1 MTKQLTQG
9 AAFKEMG
16 VGGVNT
22 RNKGSFLQ
30 DEFLPELRGRR
41 AVRKYREM
49 ADNDPIIG
57 AALHAMKQTLRNTT
71 IDVVAVDESAAAV
84 KEKEFVESVLK
95 DMDHSIEDFIAEVL
109 TFLEY
114 GWSWFEVVYKR
125 RDGMKT
131 STQKFRS
138 LYTDG
143 RIGVRKL
150 APRAQ
155 WTTEHFE
162 ITDQGD
168 IMGMWQE
175 GTIGKGRIFLT
186 KAKSI
191 HFRTTTVNN
200 EPAGRSV
207 LRNAYVP
214 YTYLNA
220 LQRVEAIGIERE
232 LTGMPV
238 GRMPAEYLSPNA
250 TNDQKALR
258 ASMEK
263 ILRDVRFN
271 DQGYLLLPSDTYTD
285 SEGKVSNVKML
296 DVELIAS
303 QGSRAI
309 DTRPVVNG
317 YQTDIA
323 RTVLAEFLMLGSGA
337 QGSFALSKSKTD
349 IFLLALEGYM
359 GTIVASMN
367 KQLLPVLWELNG
379 LDFDL
384 MPTLKAGDVAPH
396 DLREIS
402 GFLRNLN
409 QAGISVSDQPHIVD
423 DLLRAAGLPKIKPE
437 IREETE
443 RKAQEDAQTATEA
456 QEGAGTPPT
465 APTPPTETEGATE
478 TAPGL
483 PGQGEPDKKE
493 PGA

>member
-41 AVRKYREM
+41 AVRKFREM

-57 AALHAMKQTLRNTT
+57 AALHAMKQTLRNTE
-71 IDVVAVDESAAAV
+71 IDVVPADDTPAAKREA
-84 KEKEFVESVLK
+84 EFVETVLK

-125 RDGMKT
+125 RDGMNT
-131 STQKFRS
+131 SSKKFRS
-138 LYTDG
+138 RYTDG

-155 WTTEHFE
+155 WTTEWFQV
-162 ITDQGD
+162 TDQGD
-168 IMGMWQE
+168 IEGMWQE
-175 GTIGKGRIFLT
+175 GTLGKGRIFIP
-186 KAKSI
+186 KSKSL

-214 YTYLNA
+214 YTYLNS

-250 TNDQKALR
+250 TSDQKALR
-258 ASMEK
+258 ASMET

-285 SEGKVSNVKML
+285 GEGKISNVKML

-309 DTRPVVNG
+309 DTRPVVQG

-359 GTIVASMN
+359 GTIVATLN
-367 KQLLPVLWELNG
+367 KQLLPILWELNG

-423 DLLRAAGLPKIKPE
+423 DLLRAAGLPKVKQE
-437 IREETE
+437 IRTETP
-443 RKAQEDAQTATEA
+443 QEAPGTPE
-456 QEGAGTPPT
+456 TPPT
-465 APTPPTETEGATE
+465 APTPPTGEEGAPE
-478 TAPGL
+478 AAPEAPEGNEEK
-483 PGQGEPDKKE
+483 PGG
-493 PGA
+493 

>member
-9 AAFKEMG
+9 AALKELG

-22 RNKGSFLQ
+22 NNKGSFLQ

-57 AALHAMKQTLRNTT
+57 AALHAMKQTLRNTN
-71 IDVVAVDESAAAV
+71 INVVAANDTPAA
-84 KEKEFVESVLK
+84 KREKEFVEEVLK
-95 DMDHSIEDFIAEVL
+95 DMDHSVEDFIAEVL

-125 RDGMKT
+125 RDGMNT
-131 STQKFRS
+131 SNKKHRS
-138 LYTDG
+138 RYSDG
-143 RIGVRKL
+143 RIGIRKL

-155 WTTEHFE
+155 WTTEYFE
-162 ITDQGD
+162 VSEEGD
-168 IMGMWQE
+168 ILGMWQE
-175 GTIGKGRIFLT
+175 GVLGKGRIFLPVS
-186 KAKSI
+186 KSL

-214 YTYLNA
+214 YTYLNS

-238 GRMPAEYLSPNA
+238 GRIPAEYLAPNA
-250 TNDQKALR
+250 TQDQRQLR
-258 ASMEK
+258 AAMER
-263 ILRDVRFN
+263 ILRDVRYN
-271 DQGYLLLPSDTYTD
+271 DQGFLLLPSDTYTD
-285 SEGKVSNVKML
+285 SEGKVSSVKMV

-309 DTRPVVNG
+309 DTRPVITG

-323 RTVLAEFLMLGSGA
+323 RTVLAEFLMLGTGGS
-337 QGSFALSKSKTD
+337 GSFALSKSKTD

-359 GTIVASMN
+359 NTLVASLN

-384 MPTLKAGDVAPH
+384 MPTLEAGDVAPH
-396 DLREIS
+396 DLRELS
-402 GFLRNLN
+402 SFLRNLN
-409 QAGISVSDQPHIVD
+409 QAGITVADQPQIID
-423 DLLRAAGLPKIKPE
+423 NLLRQAGLPEMDRKEGVVPE
-437 IREETE
+437 G
-443 RKAQEDAQTATEA
+443 QT
-456 QEGAGTPPT
+456 Q
-465 APTPPTETEGATE
+465 PTPPTKPTPAAGIDPADIEDLGDETVRRLEEA
-478 TAPGL
+478 L
-483 PGQGEPDKKE
+483 KM
-493 PGA
+493 

>member
-57 AALHAMKQTLRNTT
+57 AALHAMKQTLRNTS
-71 IDVVAVDESAAAV
+71 IDVVPADESEAAQ
-84 KEKEFVESVLK
+84 KEAEFVESVFK
-95 DMDHSIEDFIAEVL
+95 DMDHSLEDFIPEVL

-125 RDGMKT
+125 RDGMDT
-131 STQKFRS
+131 SSKKFRS
-138 LYTDG
+138 RYRDG

-155 WTTEHFE
+155 WTTEYFE
-162 ITDQGD
+162 VTDQGD
-168 IMGMWQE
+168 ILGMWQE
-175 GTIGKGRIFLT
+175 GTIGKGRIFIPVS
-186 KAKSI
+186 KSL

-250 TNDQKALR
+250 TNDQRALR

-271 DQGYLLLPSDTYTD
+271 DQGFLLLPSDTYTD
-285 SEGKVSNVKML
+285 AEGKVSNVKML

-309 DTRPVVNG
+309 DTRPVVQG

-359 GTIVASMN
+359 GTIVATLN

-409 QAGISVSDQPHIVD
+409 QAGITVADQPHIVD
-423 DLLRAAGLPKIKPE
+423 DLLRAAGLPKV
-437 IREETE
+437 
-443 RKAQEDAQTATEA
+443 KAELRQEPA
-456 QEGAGTPPT
+456 TPPE
-465 APTPPTETEGATE
+465 ATPPTEVTEPTE
-478 TAPGL
+478 TTPTGG
-483 PGQGEPDKKE
+483 PEQVSEE
-493 PGA
+493 